1 MRVCLSWSAVWFLSR
16 RHPGTVWQALVE
28 GSSACNAGIQ
38 PGDCLMEVNGKSV
51 YCKGIE
57 AATKAILGK
66 EGTVVTLKFMRVN
79 DKGKRIPVSAS
90 IVREMRATANP
101 EFKIKNQ
108 SSFSAGISTTQ
119 LYLECLQQERP
130 HESLDSV
137 AAGHAHTLR
146 QSHARMIEP
155 LSAASSAGVHEE
167 QADEEED
174 LGAGVFGGSTAF
186 NTDRSFHEADG
197 NRWVGMQMGDGVSPE
212 PRGMKERSVMYK
224 GKWYTESEIEA
235 LEAKARQV
243 KEDVEKVE
251 SAVRSPRGHRPLA
264 TDDDDVCSPAK
275 TKKEAKDSRLVM
287 GPSLVDLGKGPKPLS
302 YREESLNSD
311 PEALKAAILVV
322 EGLKVEKVSHRKFVG
337 RTQKSVHLKMSTGG
351 VLSWGKG
358 KSGHVMWVKAQKEQY
373 DPSMS
378 KDKFLSIN
386 CTFYVMLEGEQ
397 VMAHS
402 SEGGTIRA
410 QEAAEPMEF
419 IAASPEDRDIWVTGI
434 KMVLSMAKK
443 EALERE
449 TKKRLQEVH
458 VASPSLPS
466 VFITNGAAPQHARP
480 AVSNHSTA
488 TPRMSE
494 GSVDEVEGRGAES
507 SQIDTFGSDVER
519 NSVRRAQDR
528 GRRGWGGKIG
538 MPGAASVDAD
548 RREGSRSP
556 PSRCSADDN
565 SPPLS
570 TLSSTSTLDS
580 VPAQA
585 CCGPKLAQG
594 AATVS
599 GKVPEL
605 SDSSLLATHGPTGP
619 TLDGRAETLTTDLQL
634 SHRSQ
639 RQPQQSENGDTSSDQ
654 PCQEVE
660 SGDAQELRKQ
670 PLTGDSDASARSL
683 LLSQLTTAEDS
694 TPRNPV
700 VLSGSSDSPVESVPG
715 SGCEEQ
721 IESHSAEARGS
732 SELNAEGS
740 KARLPRFAAVA
751 ASSAHVTTQADDRN
765 GKHLEDAEVHQL
777 PDSRSAHSRSP
788 RTAPS
793 VAMASSP
800 GAGAQPQQADNAMHG
815 LPKLKTVPAVNKAD
829 AVTALPA
836 PPSSAGLKTKTDSQ
850 KKEQKVVVEEPIWPE
865 FLNEVDKRMEGGVV
879 THKPLVER
887 KLPTAEGKPLKPGPK
902 ATQPGKKLDFA
913 ELMAAR
919 QKKQKE
925 AEEAEEGLYFD

>member
-1 MRVCLSWSAVWFLSR
+1 M
-16 RHPGTVWQALVE
+16 E

-108 SSFSAGISTTQ
+108 STFSAGISTTQ

-130 HESLDSV
+130 DESLDSV

-155 LSAASSAGVHEE
+155 PSAASSASVHEE

-197 NRWVGMQMGDGVSPE
+197 NRLVEMQIGDGASTE
-212 PRGMKERSVMYK
+212 PRGKKERSVMYK

-251 SAVRSPRGHRPLA
+251 SAARSPRGHRPLA
-264 TDDDDVCSPAK
+264 TDDDVCSPAK
-275 TKKEAKDSRLVM
+275 TRKEAKDSRLVM

-322 EGLKVEKVSHRKFVG
+322 EGLKLEKVSHRKFVG

-458 VASPSLPS
+458 VDSPSLPS
-466 VFITNGAAPQHARP
+466 VFITNGTAPQRTRP
-480 AVSNHSTA
+480 AVSNLSTA
-488 TPRMSE
+488 TPRTSQ
-494 GSVDEVEGRGAES
+494 GSVDEAEGRGTES
-507 SQIDTFGSDVER
+507 SRIDTFGSEGER

-605 SDSSLLATHGPTGP
+605 SDSSLSATHGPTGP
-619 TLDGRAETLTTDLQL
+619 TLDGPAETLTTDLQL

-639 RQPQQSENGDTSSDQ
+639 RQPQQSENGDTRSDQ
-654 PCQEVE
+654 PSQEV
-660 SGDAQELRKQ
+660 DAQELRKQ
-670 PLTGDSDASARSL
+670 PLTGDSDGSARSL
-683 LLSQLTTAEDS
+683 VLSQLTTAEDS

-700 VLSGSSDSPVESVPG
+700 VLSGSSDSPVETVLG
-715 SGCEEQ
+715 AGGEEQ
-721 IESHSAEARGS
+721 IESGSAEARGG
-732 SELNAEGS
+732 SEFNAEGS
-740 KARLPRFAAVA
+740 KARLPRVAAVA
-751 ASSAHVTTQADDRN
+751 ASSAHVTTQARDRN
-765 GKHLEDAEVHQL
+765 GEHLEDAEDAEVHQL
-777 PDSRSAHSRSP
+777 RHSRPEPARSP
-788 RTAPS
+788 RSVPS
-793 VAMASSP
+793 VAVPLASSP
-800 GAGAQPQQADNAMHG
+800 GAGAQPQQAENAMHW

-829 AVTALPA
+829 ADPALPA
-836 PPSSAGLKTKTDSQ
+836 PTSSAGLQTKTNPQ
-850 KKEQKVVVEEPIWPE
+850 KKERKVVVEEPIWPE

-887 KLPTAEGKPLKPGPK
+887 KLPTAEGKPLKSGLSAVAADRQGRPK